1 MRASDVPRATEPS
14 LSTALRLRLSRRR
27 KSTRR
32 HWPRASLRRMK
43 AAVPTPAAGGLV
55 LSHLLWE
62 ASCCLFPAALAAPR
76 QAAVRATARTRL
88 LPGAPSSGRAR
99 AQPFC
104 SCSRSKPSAIL
115 TYLDFGVGGVAR
127 HERAHSES
135 LLPVTRSISR
145 LPRDIRAGPSCCART
160 AGGVPAGARAVARDL
175 YGGGGVPHVAPRRS
189 CYGRRGSPR
198 RGRRRPVVI
207 VQPWREHACLD
218 SCFYDARARGLLV
231 RITHPSFCS

>member
-55 LSHLLWE
+55 LSHLPWE

-76 QAAVRATARTRL
+76 QAAVRATPRARV

-99 AQPFC
+99 AQPF
-104 SCSRSKPSAIL
+104 SCSSSHVRSLPYFDASTTRANWTETFLPALKRPLPTSR
-115 TYLDFGVGGVAR
+115 GGW
-127 HERAHSES
+127 
-135 LLPVTRSISR
+135 
-145 LPRDIRAGPSCCART
+145 
-160 AGGVPAGARAVARDL
+160 
-175 YGGGGVPHVAPRRS
+175 
-189 CYGRRGSPR
+189 RGLR
-198 RGRRRPVVI
+198 
-207 VQPWREHACLD
+207 WLWWWCLD
-218 SCFYDARARGLLV
+218 SSYDYGHRGQREPRV
-231 RITHPSFCS
+231 RTRPRLIVWGSVDGSRFCTRSRI